1 MPHLKAMPK
10 FKFTATKLE
19 NILDDYAKIREQ
31 TIPDAVVANAR
42 LLCVELARRTQPFG
56 ADNKAKLAGEGRTEK
71 DIGKII
77 KTGERLI
84 AMSKRVN
91 AEKIRG
97 RLLSLVSGGRFD
109 VVERIFSNIGFLKTW
124 GGMEIISGDAINSIH
139 QAARSSTTGRTKSRG
154 TKLTIAKQGEL
165 DSYIAGVIKRVGLTK
180 AGWAEC
186 AKQLPQVVQGS
197 MTRGIPR
204 WVTRNSGSG
213 SVQDNSRNA
222 SNPYVQLTNST
233 PWASQVIPESEIASA
248 KAVVITKMIQ
258 QMKRILKYRETE
270 IA

>member
-1 MPHLKAMPK
+1 MPK

-19 NILDDYAKIREQ
+19 NILTDYAQIREQ

-56 ADNKAKLAGEGRTEK
+56 DDNKARAAGEGRTTK

-77 KTGERLI
+77 KTEDQLTQM
-84 AMSKRVN
+84 ASRVN

-109 VVERIFSNIGFLKTW
+109 VVEKIFSNIGFLKTW
-124 GGMEIISGDAINSIH
+124 GGMEIISGGAIKSTH
-139 QAARSSTTGRTKSRG
+139 KGARNSTTGRTKSRG

-165 DSYIAGVIKRVGLTK
+165 DSYIAGVIKRVGLSK

-197 MTRGIPR
+197 MTRGIPG
-204 WVTRNSGSG
+204 WVTRNTGSG
-213 SVQDNSRNA
+213 SVQDRSRNLK
-222 SNPYVQLTNST
+222 NPSVKLTNTT
-233 PWASQVIPESEIASA
+233 PWADRVIPEKEFERA
-248 KAVVITKMIQ
+248 KAVVIVKALE
-258 QMKRILKYRETE
+258 QMKRILKYREKE

>member
-1 MPHLKAMPK
+1 MPK

-19 NILDDYAKIREQ
+19 NILTDYAQIREQ

-56 ADNKAKLAGEGRTEK
+56 DDGGARSNGEGRTTK

-77 KTGERLI
+77 KTEEQLMQM
-84 AMSKRVN
+84 ASRVN

-97 RLLSLVSGGRFD
+97 RLLALVSGGRFD
-109 VVERIFSNIGFLKTW
+109 VVEKIFSNIGFLKTW
-124 GGMEIISGDAINSIH
+124 GGMEIISGGAIKSTH

-154 TKLTIAKQGEL
+154 TKLTIAKQGGL
-165 DSYIAGVIKRVGLTK
+165 DSYIAGTIKRVGLTK
-180 AGWAEC
+180 AGWAQC

-197 MTRGIPR
+197 MTRGIPG
-204 WVTRNSGSG
+204 WVTRNTGSG
-213 SVQDNSRNA
+213 SVQDRSRNA
-222 SNPYVQLTNST
+222 SNPSVELTNST
-233 PWASQVIPESEIASA
+233 PWASQVISQSEIASA
-248 KAVVITKMIQ
+248 KAVVITKMIT
-258 QMKRILKYRETE
+258 QMKRILKYREKV

>member
-1 MPHLKAMPK
+1 MPK

-56 ADNKAKLAGEGRTEK
+56 DDEKAKLTGEGRTGK

-77 KTGERLI
+77 KTEQQLTDM
-84 AMSKRVN
+84 ALEVDS
-91 AEKIRG
+91 EKIRN
-97 RLLSLVSGGRFD
+97 RLLFLISGGRFD
-109 VVERIFSNIGFLKTW
+109 VVERIFTKIGFLNTW
-124 GGMEIISGDAINSIH
+124 GGMEIISAGAIK
-139 QAARSSTTGRTKSRG
+139 STHNASRLTSGRTRSRG
-154 TKLTIAKQGEL
+154 YKLNIAKQGDLE
-165 DSYIAGVIKRVGLTK
+165 SYIADVIKRVGLSK
-180 AGWAEC
+180 AGWASC
-186 AKQLPQVVQGS
+186 AKQLPQVVKGA

-204 WVTRNSGSG
+204 WVTRHSSSG
-213 SVQDNSRNA
+213 SVQDNSRNLK
-222 SNPYVQLTNST
+222 NPSVVLTNLI
-233 PWASQVIPESEIASA
+233 PWASRVIPEKEIASA
-248 KAVVITKMIQ
+248 KAVVITKMIE

>member
-1 MPHLKAMPK
+1 MPK

-19 NILDDYAKIREQ
+19 NILTDYAQIREQ

-56 ADNKAKLAGEGRTEK
+56 ADNKARAAGEGRTTK

-77 KTGERLI
+77 KTEDQLTQM
-84 AMSKRVN
+84 ASRVN
-91 AEKIRG
+91 TDKIRD
-97 RLLSLVSGGRFD
+97 RLMSLVSGGRFD
-109 VVERIFSNIGFLKTW
+109 VVEKIFSNIGFLKTW
-124 GGMEIISGDAINSIH
+124 GGMEIISGGAIKSIH
-139 QAARSSTTGRTKSRG
+139 KGARNSTTGRTKSRG

-165 DSYIAGVIKRVGLTK
+165 DSYIAGVIKRVGLSK

-197 MTRGIPR
+197 MTRGIPG
-204 WVTRNSGSG
+204 WVTRNTGSG
-213 SVQDNSRNA
+213 SVQDRSRNA
-222 SNPYVQLTNST
+222 SNPSVQLTNST
-233 PWASQVIPESEIASA
+233 PWASQIIPQSEIASA

-258 QMKRILKYRETE
+258 QMQRILKYREKK

>member
-1 MPHLKAMPK
+1 MPK

-77 KTGERLI
+77 KTEEQLTQM
-84 AMSKRVN
+84 ASRVN

-109 VVERIFSNIGFLKTW
+109 VVEKIFSNIGFLKTW
-124 GGMEIISGDAINSIH
+124 GGMEIISGGAIKSTH
-139 QAARSSTTGRTKSRG
+139 QSARSSTTGRTKSRG

-165 DSYIAGVIKRVGLTK
+165 DSYIAGVIKRVGLSK

-197 MTRGIPR
+197 MTRGIPG
-204 WVTRNSGSG
+204 WVTRQSGSG
-213 SVQDNSRNA
+213 SVQDRSRNA
-222 SNPYVQLTNST
+222 SNPSVQLTNST
-233 PWASQVIPESEIASA
+233 PWASQVIPESEITSA

-258 QMKRILKYRETE
+258 QMKRILKYREKE

>member
-1 MPHLKAMPK
+1 MPK

-19 NILDDYAKIREQ
+19 NILTDYAQIREQ
-31 TIPDAVVANAR
+31 TIPDAVVASAR

-56 ADNKAKLAGEGRTEK
+56 ADNKARAAGEGRTTK

-77 KTGERLI
+77 KAEDQLTQM
-84 AMSKRVN
+84 ASRVN
-91 AEKIRG
+91 TDKIRD
-97 RLLSLVSGGRFD
+97 RLMSLVSGGRFD
-109 VVERIFSNIGFLKTW
+109 VVEKIFSNIGFLKTW
-124 GGMEIISGDAINSIH
+124 GGMEIISGGAIKSIH
-139 QAARSSTTGRTKSRG
+139 KGARNSTTGRTKSRG

-165 DSYIAGVIKRVGLTK
+165 DSYIAGVIKRVGLSK

-197 MTRGIPR
+197 MTRGIPG
-204 WVTRNSGSG
+204 WVTRNTGSG
-213 SVQDNSRNA
+213 SVQDRSRNA
-222 SNPYVQLTNST
+222 SNPSVQLTNST
-233 PWASQVIPESEIASA
+233 PWASQVIPQSEIASA

-258 QMKRILKYRETE
+258 QMTRILKYREKE